1 MKLLPSAKTL
11 SHDESSNSFGQFL
24 KFWRGVHQLSQEELA
39 HRIES
44 SPRHISRLENGS
56 SRPSQSMVE
65 QLAAALNLGRR
76 DQSHLMLAA
85 GYAPV
90 EPVQDFHSPEM
101 KWLRKA
107 MVMKLQSLD
116 PYPASVID
124 SAANILMVNRGWL
137 SFYSKLLSPDELAD
151 IRNFYDFLFDSRLA
165 GEAVSDW
172 SDTLSL
178 VVMSIQQSVLLYNR
192 PEDRATLERLLASE
206 SLPADWR
213 QRAAAVEPMASF
225 RVEISVG
232 GQRQRFFSVST
243 MVGALGP
250 TAFVSE
256 PRLTVSVLYP
266 EEAGLE
272 LQSFLDPN
280 VSHPLLPY

>member
-1 MKLLPSAKTL
+1 ML
-11 SHDESSNSFGQFL
+11 
-24 KFWRGVHQLSQEELA
+24 
-39 HRIES
+39 
-44 SPRHISRLENGS
+44 
-56 SRPSQSMVE
+56 E
-65 QLAAALNLGRR
+65 QLAQALNLGRR
-76 DQSHLMLAA
+76 DQSHLMLSA

-90 EPVQDFHSPEM
+90 EPAQDFHSPEM

-107 MVMKLQSLD
+107 MAIKLRSLD

-137 SFYSKLLSPDELAD
+137 SFYSGLLSPEELAG

-206 SLPADWR
+206 SLPDDWC
-213 QRAAAVEPMASF
+213 QRAAAIEPMASF
-225 RVEISVG
+225 RVEIPVH

-256 PRLTVSVLYP
+256 PRLTVSTLYP
-266 EEAGLE
+266 EDASLE
-272 LQSFLDPN
+272 LESFLDPN
-280 VSHPLLPY
+280 LSHPLLPY